1 MYSSNVLASH
11 CATSPIDL
19 FRCALDL
26 LRTGLGY
33 GNPASDAALPLPVA
47 ASRSQMI
54 LEVLRYCYAALSNHG
69 DKLFVAEFANR
80 TDASSTCSRSVS
92 FWTTPFRGGGANDES
107 AICAIIQYTLCSLP
121 TRHRKVYDY
130 QLQCLQLL
138 MMMPLPL
145 AVRVFS
151 GAGGVQPLLHL
162 LRTQLQVVWDL
173 DTDAGLAQRDY
184 IAGEKVDQNVATTLV
199 MGYHSEKATVMLM
212 PVFVRSCCSCVY

>member
-1 MYSSNVLASH
+1 
-11 CATSPIDL
+11 
-19 FRCALDL
+19 
-26 LRTGLGY
+26 
-33 GNPASDAALPLPVA
+33 
-47 ASRSQMI
+47 
-54 LEVLRYCYAALSNHG
+54 
-69 DKLFVAEFANR
+69 
-80 TDASSTCSRSVS
+80 
-92 FWTTPFRGGGANDES
+92 
-107 AICAIIQYTLCSLP
+107 
-121 TRHRKVYDY
+121 
-130 QLQCLQLL
+130 